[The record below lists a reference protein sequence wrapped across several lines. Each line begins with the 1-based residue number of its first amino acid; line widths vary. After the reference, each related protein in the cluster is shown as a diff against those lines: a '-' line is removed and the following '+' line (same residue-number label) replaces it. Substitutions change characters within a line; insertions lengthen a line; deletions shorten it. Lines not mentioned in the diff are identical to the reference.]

1 MSRALRKSL
10 LAASRL
16 LRRWSDR
23 LAEIG
28 SREDPLLAGLG
39 DRVAASRLL
48 RWWRDRVA
56 VSRLWLRRWR
66 DRVVASGLWRW
77 WRDRLAAGG
86 MLLRQW
92 RNRLVGGGS
101 RRGRLVAGLR
111 DNQPRDE
118 AGIWITLRQSSTPV
132 RATLVGVFVN
142 RLGGFLQPF
151 LVLFLTHRGFSAV
164 QAAVALGVYGAG
176 AFAGVL
182 IGGAF
187 SDRLGPRVATFAS
200 MTGYAAL
207 LIGVL
212 YLSNFPVLLTT
223 VFLVGLVGRFYAP
236 TAAALLSERTPPHQQ
251 VMIFAVYRLAL
262 NLGTTAAPL
271 LASALI
277 AFSWQ
282 LLFWCDAAT
291 AALYGVIAMMT
302 LPARSLSGRP
312 AKDRATRRQSGY
324 RAVLADRRYVLFLL
338 ALLVNIMVYM
348 QYVSTLPLAMADAGA
363 ATIWYSMAIT
373 LNGLIVISCELLLT
387 KYTQRLPLAVV
398 LTVGFGLLGVGQLV
412 YALPLGVGVFIVGTL
427 IWTIAEITAGPTMS
441 SYPGMAAPSELRGRY
456 IAASQTMFNLGA
468 ATAPVIG
475 VVIYEAI
482 GAGVWWWSAVG
493 CVIGLALA
501 LAGMRRPVMVPAPA
515 PAVAA

>member
-1 MSRALRKSL
+1 MSRAFRNSL
-10 LAASRL
+10 LATSRL

-28 SREDPLLAGLG
+28 SREDPLMAGLG
-39 DRVAASRLL
+39 DRLAASRLL
-48 RWWRDRVA
+48 ARLRDG
-56 VSRLWLRRWR
+56 W
-66 DRVVASGLWRW
+66 
-77 WRDRLAAGG
+77 AAGRR
-86 MLLRQW
+86 LLRQW
-92 RNRLVGGGS
+92 RDYLAGSGS
-101 RRGRLVAGLR
+101 RWARLTAGRGDDR
-111 DNQPRDE
+111 PKDE
-118 AGIWITLRQSSTPV
+118 AGIWNTLRESSAPV
-132 RATLVGVFVN
+132 RATLVGVFIN

-151 LVLFLTHRGFSAV
+151 LVLFLTHRGFTAI
-164 QAAVALGVYGAG
+164 QAAIALGGFGAG
-176 AFAGVL
+176 CFAGVL

-187 SDRLGPRVATFAS
+187 SDRLGPRIATFAS
-200 MTGYAAL
+200 MVGYAVL

-212 YLSNFPVLLTT
+212 YMSNFPLLLAT

-277 AFSWQ
+277 VVSYS
-282 LLFWCDAAT
+282 LLFWCDALT
-291 AALYGVIAMMT
+291 AVLYAVIAFNT
-302 LPARSLSGRP
+302 LPSRSLSDRP
-312 AKDRATRRQSGY
+312 ANDREARRQSGY
-324 RAVLADRRYVLFLL
+324 RAVIADRRYVFFLL

-348 QYVSTLPLAMADAGA
+348 QYVSTLPLAMADAGL
-363 ATIWYSMAIT
+363 ATIWYSFAIT
-373 LNGLIVISCELLLT
+373 LNGLIVICCELVLT

-412 YALPLGVGVFIVGTL
+412 YALPWGAGVFIVGTL

-456 IAASQTMFNLGA
+456 IASSQTMFNLGA
-468 ATAPVIG
+468 AAAPVVGIA
-475 VVIYEAI
+475 IYEAV
-482 GAGVWWWSAVG
+482 GAQVWWWSAFG

-501 LAGMRRPVMVPAPA
+501 LTGMRRPVVVPA